1 MNKHHCGP
9 ASHTVQYRPWT
20 LGLPPLLLWGWG
32 WGSGEDWIKGHS
44 SDSSSLVV
52 IGDWEGREGKRGRRQ
67 WNPVDKLSTTLPQI
81 LLTPLPKNS
90 LAEDTFNN
98 IFLFLKKYSD
108 KPSICPSPC
117 LALPGAMTATGVG
130 KLSAVGLLLF
140 KQSHGK
146 LGTASQPLQI
156 AEATAVV

>member
-1 MNKHHCGP
+1 MNKHHCRP
-9 ASHTVQYRPWT
+9 ASHTVQHRPWI

-44 SDSSSLVV
+44 SDSSSLVI
-52 IGDWEGREGKRGRRQ
+52 IGDWEGREGKRGKRQ

-98 IFLFLKKYSD
+98 SFLFLKKYSD

-117 LALPGAMTATGVG
+117 LALGLWQPQGWGAKCCWPAPVQTEPWQAGC
-130 KLSAVGLLLF
+130 GLP
-140 KQSHGK
+140 
-146 LGTASQPLQI
+146 APPDC
-156 AEATAVV
+156 